1 MLIAVLAI
9 ALLIGTVSATL
20 LTYYGRIETSAT
32 VGQSVLLDDKDIN
45 GMPITETISAVGGDK
60 VGRCHWLRNRASVPV
75 TVQLVSWGGEG
86 YGYYEYPE
94 GVTVTYHK
102 PLGYS
107 WSGKTVHTG
116 GAKPY
121 EVDIKVVD
129 GDCKVTWTFDF
140 PIEGDLGNG
149 NMGVALVIA
158 TDGTGK
164 GPAFQIHN
172 NDGTDSNYAW
182 GTWLVSPWGPTIDD
196 GWFGWHSGTL
206 NKPVAELDWVSATG
220 DRYKDGKLDDPT
232 PNPTGTFTITIAKC
246 MLGDEFHWAVW
257 TGVGGFFN
265 IAGNSAY
272 PAAFDWTNPIVND
285 EVNYAKATIMQP
297 LAATITLLPFQRIDI
312 VICYKFDKA
321 IAPGTFTIYTEVRPA

>member
-1 MLIAVLAI
+1 MLIAVFAI
-9 ALLIGTVSATL
+9 ALLIGTVSAAV
-20 LTYYGRIETSAT
+20 LTYYGRIETSVT
-32 VGQSVLLDDKDIN
+32 VGQSVLLDGKNI
-45 GMPITETISAVGGDK
+45 GEMPIYDTIDAVGGDK
-60 VGRCHWLRNRASVPV
+60 VGRCHWLENQANVPV
-75 TVQLVSWGGEG
+75 DVELVSWGAPG
-86 YGYYEYPE
+86 
-94 GVTVTYHK
+94 GVTVVYHK

-129 GDCKVTWTFDF
+129 GDCKVTWTFVF

-149 NMGVALVIA
+149 NMGVALIIA

-172 NDGTDSNYAW
+172 NDGTDSKYAW
-182 GTWLVSPWGPTIDD
+182 GTWLFSPWGPTIGD
-196 GWFGWHSGTL
+196 GWYGWHSGTL
-206 NKPVAELDWVSATG
+206 NKPVADLNWVNATG
-220 DRYKDGKLDDPT
+220 DRYKDGKPDDPT
-232 PNPTGTFTITIAKC
+232 PNPTGEFTVTIAKC

-257 TGVGGFFN
+257 TGVGGFFD
-265 IAGNSAY
+265 IAGYSAY
-272 PAAFDWTNPIVND
+272 PVGFNWADPIVND
-285 EVNYAKATIMQP
+285 ETNYAKATIMEP

-312 VICYKFDKA
+312 VMCYEFDKA